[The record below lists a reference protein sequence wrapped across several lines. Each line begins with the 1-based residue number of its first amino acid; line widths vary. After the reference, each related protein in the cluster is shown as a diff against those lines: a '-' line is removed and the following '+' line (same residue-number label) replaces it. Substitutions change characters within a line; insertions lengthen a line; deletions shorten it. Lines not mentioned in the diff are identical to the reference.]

1 MRVMIDATS
10 LLIRS
15 AGVKTYLY
23 HWIGEL
29 RRAAK
34 PGTIRTFPPLG
45 EMKRL
50 THERSVAGFW
60 RTYSGLALLAAA
72 NYTATPVAEW
82 VARGADIFHTAHLLR
97 HPPRGPRLTATIYDM
112 TCWLMPELHPAANR
126 RADRNLAAILKRADA
141 MIAISASTKDDAVRV
156 LGLDPDKVAVIHP
169 GISGAFFDVPATA
182 VSRVREVYRLDRPFV
197 LFVSTIEPRK
207 NVDTL
212 LDAYAALAPSL
223 REEFDLVLA
232 GPAGWARP
240 ETIAR
245 LREVRYLGYVPEAD
259 LAPLTAAATVFVYPS
274 LYEGFGF
281 PVAQA
286 MAAGAP
292 VVTSNVSSLPEVAG
306 DAALLVDPR
315 STSELRDGLARLLL
329 SPDLRRELA
338 ARGRARARELTWE
351 RCAEESLKFFL
362 RVAGAS
368 AARKGGGGA
377 EAPAPRQL

>member
-1 MRVMIDATS
+1 VQ
-10 LLIRS
+10 
-15 AGVKTYLY
+15 
-23 HWIGEL
+23 
-29 RRAAK
+29 
-34 PGTIRTFPPLG
+34 
-45 EMKRL
+45 
-50 THERSVAGFW
+50 
-60 RTYSGLALLAAA
+60 ALF
-72 NYTATPVAEW
+72 
-82 VARGADIFHTAHLLR
+82 DIPSEF
-97 HPPRGPRLTATIYDM
+97 I
-112 TCWLMPELHPAANR
+112 
-126 RADRNLAAILKRADA
+126 
-141 MIAISASTKDDAVRV
+141 
-156 LGLDPDKVAVIHP
+156 
-169 GISGAFFDVPATA
+169 
-182 VSRVREVYRLDRPFV
+182 

-232 GPAGWARP
+232 GPAGWAQP

-315 STSELRDGLARLLL
+315 STSELRDALARLLL
-329 SPDLRRELA
+329 SPDLRKELA
-338 ARGRARARELTWE
+338 ARGRVRARELTWE
-351 RCAEESLKFFL
+351 RCAEKSLRFFEK
-362 RVAGAS
+362 VAG
-368 AARKGGGGA
+368 G
-377 EAPAPRQL
+377 